1 MQLDLYG
8 KKRYKVNLHMHTSD
22 TDGHLSQAEAIARYK
37 AAGYDAVAITD
48 HWITKFTGEQDG
60 MVLLAGGE
68 YNTSYRDSAQG
79 VYHILGIGFDTAP
92 EGFVRDDPPQK
103 IIDAI
108 HKAGG
113 IAILAHPAWSLN
125 TPEQILALRD
135 VDATE
140 IYNSVSGV
148 HFSRRPDSS
157 LIIDMIGSYGR
168 YYPLIADDDTHFYDN
183 DDCVSWIM
191 VEAEAGD
198 AKTLMDAIRRGNYY
212 ATQGPEVH
220 LYRDGDD
227 YVVRCSPCSEIR
239 YFSNSVYTERI
250 FCGDGITE
258 ARYQARPEEHY
269 LRAEVVD
276 KDGKSA
282 WSQIIEIQSKK

>member
-8 KKRYKVNLHMHTSD
+8 KKRYKVNLHTHTSD

-48 HWITKFTGEQDG
+48 HWVSKFTGEQDG

-79 VYHILGIGFDTAP
+79 VYHILGIGFDRAP
-92 EGFVRDDPPQK
+92 EGVVRDDPPQK

-108 HKAGG
+108 HKVGG
-113 IAILAHPAWSLN
+113 YVVLAHPAWSLN

-140 IYNSVSGV
+140 IYNTVSGV

-157 LIIDMIGSYGR
+157 LIVDMIGSYGR
-168 YYPLIADDDTHFYDN
+168 YYPLIAADDAHFYDN
-183 DDCVSWIM
+183 DACVSWIM

-198 AKTLMDAIRRGNYY
+198 AKTLMDAIRRGDYY

-227 YVVRCSPCSEIR
+227 FVVRCSPCSEIR
-239 YFSNSVYTERI
+239 YFSNSVYTKRV
-250 FCGDGITE
+250 FYGDGITE
-258 ARYQARPEEHY
+258 ARYQAKPEEHY

-282 WSQIIEIQSKK
+282 WSQIIEIC

>member
-22 TDGHLSQAEAIARYK
+22 SDGRVSQKEAIRRYRE
-37 AAGYDAVAITD
+37 AGYDALAITD
-48 HWITKFTGEQDG
+48 HWVTKFTGEEDG
-60 MVLLAGGE
+60 MVLLSGGE
-68 YNTSYRDSAQG
+68 YNTSYRDAAQG
-79 VYHILGIGFDTAP
+79 VYHILGIGFDRAP
-92 EGFVRDDPPQK
+92 EGIALNDPPQK

-108 HKAGG
+108 HQVGG
-113 IAILAHPAWSLN
+113 YVVLAHPAWSLN

-157 LIIDMIGSYGR
+157 LIVDMIGTYGR

-183 DDCVSWIM
+183 DDCVAWIM

-198 AKTLMDAIRRGNYY
+198 AKTLMDAIRRGDFY

-220 LYRDGDD
+220 LYRDGEDF
-227 YVVRCSPCSEIR
+227 VVRSSPCSEIR
-239 YFSNSVYTERI
+239 YFSNSVYTERV
-250 FCGDGITE
+250 FYGDGITE
-258 ARYQARPEEHY
+258 ARYQPTPAERFI
-269 LRAEVVD
+269 RAEVVD
-276 KDGKSA
+276 KNGKSA
-282 WSQIIEIQSKK
+282 WSQIIEI